1 MFIYNVTLKVDPS
14 VESDWLNWMRHE
26 HIPEVMETN
35 LFLEHKM
42 MQLIYSPFN
51 DESLGNTFVVQY
63 FFDEMAKYDQ
73 YQEIF
78 APSLQKNHIDR
89 FGEKVLAFRTIL
101 KYI

>member
-51 DESLGNTFVVQY
+51 DE
-63 FFDEMAKYDQ
+63 MAKYDQ